1 MANMSIEQSYID
13 IFKQYRDVLKRNSG
27 APMDALRDAAFESF
41 QRRGFPTRCMEAYQY
56 TDMKEAFAVD
66 YGMNLNRIALT
77 EDFRC
82 EVPGINAYL
91 FYVVNDTFF
100 CPPESENCLIELRK
114 KGVSIGSLREYSETD
129 PELVA
134 KYYGKAAV
142 SGTDAII
149 DFNTAFAQDGFFLH
163 VPENVVIDK
172 PIQLICVM
180 TGKVPMLGTQR
191 NLIVLERS
199 AQAKLLL
206 CAHTRGEWEQLS
218 NRVTEVF
225 VGENAIYDHYK
236 LENTHSKSIS
246 VANLNIRQQSGSE
259 IIVNDL
265 TLHNGLTRNRIQ
277 IDIDGEHCQ
286 TTLSGMAIGDAKQHI
301 DNTTLINHH
310 KPNCKSR
317 ELYKYVLNDEATG
330 AFSGKIMVAEGAFK
344 TEAYQTDRNVC
355 MSPNAR
361 MYTKPHLEIY
371 ADDVKCSHGASTGRI
386 DETALFY
393 LRSRG
398 IPEEEARMLLM
409 FAFVSDVLDN
419 IRIEAVKDKIRLLVE
434 QRFRGELSHCNSCG
448 VCK

>member
-1 MANMSIEQSYID
+1 MSIEQSYID
-13 IFKQYRDVLKRNSG
+13 IYKQYSDVLKKNSA
-27 APMDALRDAAFESF
+27 APMNALRDAAFESF
-41 QRRGFPTRCMEAYQY
+41 EQKGFPTRKLEAYQY
-56 TDMKEAFAVD
+56 TDLKDAFSVN
-66 YGMNLNRIALT
+66 YGMNINRVPLK
-77 EDFRC
+77 ENFRC

-100 CPPESENCLIELRK
+100 CPKESEKYLTELRE
-114 KGVSIGSLREYSETD
+114 KGVSIGSLRDYAQD
-129 PELVA
+129 KPELVSR
-134 KYYGKAAV
+134 YYGKAA
-142 SGTDAII
+142 GCGKDAII
-149 DFNTAFAQDGFFLH
+149 DFNTTFAQDGFFLH
-163 VPENVVIDK
+163 VPENTVIEK

-180 TGKVPMLGTQR
+180 SGNAPILGTQR
-191 NLIVLERS
+191 NLIILEKA
-199 AQAKLLL
+199 AQAKMLL
-206 CAHTRGEWEQLS
+206 CAHTRGELEQLS

-225 VGENAIYDHYK
+225 VGENAVYDHYK
-236 LENTHSKSIS
+236 LENTSSKSVS
-246 VANLNIRQQSGSE
+246 VATLNIKQQSESE
-259 IIVNDL
+259 VIVNDI
-265 TLHNGLTRNRIQ
+265 TLHNGLTKNRIQ

-301 DNTTLINHH
+301 DNNTLINHNY
-310 KPNCKSR
+310 PNCKSR

-330 AFSGKIMVAEGAFK
+330 AFSGKILVEKGAYK
-344 TEAYQTDRNVC
+344 TEAYQTDRNVI
-355 MSPNAR
+355 MSPTAR

-398 IPEEEARMLLM
+398 IPEAEARMLLM

-448 VCK
+448 ACK

>member
-1 MANMSIEQSYID
+1 MILVFGGTTEGRKAVE
-13 IFKQYRDVLKRNSG
+13 VLEEG
-27 APMDALRDAAFESF
+27 
-41 QRRGFPTRCMEAYQY
+41 
-56 TDMKEAFAVD
+56 
-66 YGMNLNRIALT
+66 
-77 EDFRC
+77 
-82 EVPGINAYL
+82 
-91 FYVVNDTFF
+91 
-100 CPPESENCLIELRK
+100 
-114 KGVSIGSLREYSETD
+114 
-129 PELVA
+129 
-134 KYYGKAAV
+134 GKAFYY
-142 SGTDAII
+142 STKTGE
-149 DFNTAFAQDGFFLH
+149 QD
-163 VPENVVIDK
+163 I
-172 PIQLICVM
+172 
-180 TGKVPMLGTQR
+180 
-191 NLIVLERS
+191 
-199 AQAKLLL
+199 
-206 CAHTRGEWEQLS
+206 
-218 NRVTEVF
+218 
-225 VGENAIYDHYK
+225 
-236 LENTHSKSIS
+236 
-246 VANLNIRQQSGSE
+246 
-259 IIVNDL
+259 
-265 TLHNGLTRNRIQ
+265 TLHNGLTRTRIQ

-310 KPNCKSR
+310 RPNCKSR

-419 IRIEAVKDKIRLLVE
+419 IRIEAVKDKIRMLVE